1 MKTKRF
7 FFLSLFLLSILQISE
22 AQEADLSKTSQLLDS
37 LEKHNKY
44 MGTILLAENGQIKFA
59 KSLGYADAE
68 NNIKNIIETRY
79 RIGSISKMFTSV
91 LIFQSI
97 EEGKL
102 SLETPLADFFPD
114 IPKSNQI
121 TIDHL
126 LKHRSGIHSFTNDK
140 DYLGYNTEQKSREDM
155 LRLIVGGG
163 SDFEPDSKGE
173 YSNSNYVLLSYILED
188 IHRKS
193 FAEILDR
200 GIVKPLKLKNTVI
213 FDEID
218 SKQKEAKSYTYNGG
232 WVLEKETH
240 PSIPMGAGAIQST
253 AEDLVLFAEG
263 LFGGKLISEHSL
275 TQMQEIQ
282 EGYGRGMFSFP
293 YYEKKSMGHTGGID
307 GFRSMLGY
315 FPEEKVAIVTLSNG
329 LNWNNNDVLL
339 ATLNGYF
346 GKEVQIPSF
355 LSYEVSSEILDQYLG
370 EYVSEQ
376 IPISFTFVKEGNT
389 LIAKPS
395 GQPDT
400 KLEATAEHQFE
411 FTAVGA
417 VFIFDPEKGLL
428 TFKQGGGTFQYQKK

>member
-22 AQEADLSKTSQLLDS
+22 AQEADFSKTSQLLDS

-59 KSLGYADAE
+59 KSLGYADTE
-68 NNIKNIIETRY
+68 NSIKNIIETRY

-91 LIFQSI
+91 LIFKSI

-155 LRLIVGGG
+155 LQLIVGGG

-218 SKQKEAKSYTYNGG
+218 TKQKEAKSYTYNGG

-293 YYEKKSMGHTGGID
+293 YYDKKSLGHTGGID

-355 LSYEVSSEILDQYLG
+355 LSYEVTSEMLDQYLG

-400 KLEATAEHQFE
+400 NLEATAEHQFE